1 MQARIKLIE
10 NACLLA
16 EASSGHGV
24 VIDGAQE
31 IGGRNLGVR
40 PMEMILMGLGGCTA
54 MDVLSILQ
62 KKRQHVTDCVVEI
75 NGQRRDEHPR
85 IFTAIHVHFI
95 ISGRDLKDNQVKRA
109 VDLSAEKYCSVAAML
124 EAKVEITHDFEIVE
138 ENDTSVQE

>member
-24 VIDGAQE
+24 VIDGAHE

-54 MDVLSILQ
+54 MDVLSILK
-62 KKRQHVTDCVVEI
+62 KKRQYVTDCVVEI
-75 NGQRRDEHPR
+75 DGQRRDEYPK
-85 IFTAIHVHFI
+85 IFTAIHIHFI
-95 ISGRDLKDNQVKRA
+95 VSGHDLKDNQVKQA
-109 VDLSAEKYCSVAAML
+109 VDLSAQKYCSVSAML
-124 EAKVEITHDFEIVE
+124 ETKVKITHDFEII
-138 ENDTSVQE
+138 VQ